1 MEMYTT
7 LVDQE
12 ESTFVFMII
21 VFGTSVWEHH
31 RIRHQGLFFSCSE
44 CAEDDDDG
52 DEDTNWWLV
61 VP

>member
-1 MEMYTT
+1 M
-7 LVDQE
+7 DQE

-31 RIRHQGLFFSCSE
+31 RIRHQGPFFSCSE
-44 CAEDDDDG
+44 YAEDDDGDG